1 MSYDVNV
8 KTLYEGCYLASISC
22 AVMSAKFPELSFEHS
37 WDGASYSVQDGFG
50 SRGTVTFQNDVCV
63 CAIRSDNSERLSHF
77 KIFDW
82 LRKRPCNIYWM
93 KGMEKFSQLLQLVSG
108 ITGMS

>member
-37 WDGASYSVQDGFG
+37 WDGTSYSV
-50 SRGTVTFQNDVCV
+50 
-63 CAIRSDNSERLSHF
+63 
-77 KIFDW
+77 
-82 LRKRPCNIYWM
+82 
-93 KGMEKFSQLLQLVSG
+93 
-108 ITGMS
+108 